1 VIILA
6 IESSTPSC
14 SVALWVNSRVVAAR
28 EMLASGVVARKNS
41 VLHSQPLPY
50 ILGVEAKN
58 SDVLLGEIRLL
69 LTQAGVSLS
78 QLDAIAFGAGPGAF
92 TGVRVAC
99 GVAQGI
105 AMGCDI
111 PVLLV
116 NNLLCLAAQFEPAA
130 LNMPQS
136 INVLSVLDARMGE
149 AYLAGYCIALADG
162 QSHHNFV
169 EIIAP
174 QLLTQLANNPNA
186 WPAAMF
192 ERSWHVVGSGAGLL
206 PAQFAPYC
214 GTKSPH
220 LIAHAIEIAAL
231 GAAAFKRGEAIDC
244 AYAVPFYLRNN
255 IAQTIEERRKSANSK
270 GVGVTV

>member
-14 SVALWVNSRVVAAR
+14 SVALWVDSRIVAAR
-28 EMLASGVVARKNS
+28 EMLASGVAARKNS
-41 VLHSQPLPY
+41 ILHSQSLPRV
-50 ILGVEAKN
+50 LGVEAKN

-69 LTQAGVSLS
+69 LAQAGVSMS

-130 LNMPQS
+130 LNLPQS

-149 AYLAGYCIALADG
+149 AYLAGYCISSLG
-162 QSHHNFV
+162 EEPHHDFA

-186 WPAAMF
+186 WPPAMF
-192 ERSWHVVGSGAGLL
+192 ERSWHVVGSGVDLL
-206 PAQFAPYC
+206 PPQFAPYC
-214 GTKSPH
+214 ATKSPH
-220 LIAHAIEIAAL
+220 LISHAIEIAVL

-244 AYAVPFYLRNN
+244 AYAIPFYLRNN
-255 IAQTIEERRKSANSK
+255 VAQTIEERRKSAAAK
-270 GVGVTV
+270 AVGVVV